1 MDGIIDCLFVFIA
14 VLFFWGV
21 YDLLGA
27 THAKKQKL
35 DQMFVFFSGL
45 VIEVGETSRDTCG
58 H

>member
-45 VIEVGETSRDTCG
+45 VIEVGEASRDTW
-58 H
+58 